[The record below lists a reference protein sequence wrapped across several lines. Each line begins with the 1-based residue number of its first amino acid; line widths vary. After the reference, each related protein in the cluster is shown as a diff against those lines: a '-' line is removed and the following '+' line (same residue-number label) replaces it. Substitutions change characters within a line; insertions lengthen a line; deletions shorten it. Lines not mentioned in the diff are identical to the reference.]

1 MEILSTLT
9 KILAVL
15 LSLFAIFLCGLMV
28 SYVGSANNYKTL
40 YEGEQ
45 QARQAIQAE
54 NLSLADRFKEQ
65 VAKTEALVA
74 KNDLEIQSLQD
85 RINQLTVNLQQAEK
99 LKLEYQSR
107 ADSWKGVMT
116 GFEQSVSSMIDS
128 LKLTRDQ
135 LENSRS
141 DNIKIQKEL
150 DQKTASLYEKLV
162 ELQRLEAERRRI
174 LEQKTDL
181 EKNITQLTGNTA
193 AQPAGVVTPQVSSQ
207 AKPTP
212 VVTASAINGLIS
224 EINESLVTLSVG
236 TADGV
241 EKGMVFHITRGSEF
255 LCDVQVTDVDV
266 NKCAGVLEMIQQR
279 PKVGDTAATKL

>member
-1 MEILSTLT
+1 MDILSTLT
-9 KILAVL
+9 KILVVL

-28 SYVGSANNYKTL
+28 SYVGSANNFKTL
-40 YEGEQ
+40 YESEQ
-45 QARQAIQAE
+45 LARQAVQSE
-54 NLSLADRFKEQ
+54 NLSLTDRYNEQ
-65 VAKTEALVA
+65 VAKTKELEI
-74 KNDLEIQSLQD
+74 KKDLEIQSLQD
-85 RINQLTVNLQQAEK
+85 RLNQVTVNLQQAER
-99 LKLEYQSR
+99 LKQEYQSR

-181 EKNITQLTGNTA
+181 EKNITQLTGSPAT
-193 AQPAGVVTPQVSSQ
+193 QPSGVVTQASSQ

-212 VVTASAINGLIS
+212 MVAASVVNGLVS
-224 EINESLVTLSVG
+224 ELNGSLVTLSVG

-255 LCDVQVTDVDV
+255 LCDVVVTDVDV
-266 NKCAGVLEMIQQR
+266 NKCAGTLEMIQQR

>member
-1 MEILSTLT
+1 
-9 KILAVL
+9 
-15 LSLFAIFLCGLMV
+15 
-28 SYVGSANNYKTL
+28 
-40 YEGEQ
+40 
-45 QARQAIQAE
+45 
-54 NLSLADRFKEQ
+54 
-65 VAKTEALVA
+65 
-74 KNDLEIQSLQD
+74 
-85 RINQLTVNLQQAEK
+85 
-99 LKLEYQSR
+99 
-107 ADSWKGVMT
+107 MT

-181 EKNITQLTGNTA
+181 EKNITQLTGSTA
-193 AQPAGVVTPQVSSQ
+193 TQPSSAVTQVPGNAQ
-207 AKPTP
+207 PTP
-212 VVTASAINGLIS
+212 VVAASAINGLIS

-255 LCDVQVTDVDV
+255 LCDVVVTDVDV
-266 NKCAGVLEMIQQR
+266 NKCAGTLEMIQQR